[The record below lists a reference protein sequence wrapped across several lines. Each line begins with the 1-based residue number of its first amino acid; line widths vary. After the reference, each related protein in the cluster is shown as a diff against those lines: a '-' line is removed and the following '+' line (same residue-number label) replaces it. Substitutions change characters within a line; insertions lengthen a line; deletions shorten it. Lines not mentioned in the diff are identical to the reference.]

1 MISFNYYK
9 DYGIEYCFGRATV
22 HNFLGL
28 TIKTFYGD
36 CKADAVAKAEKF
48 IDNLYNY

>member
-1 MISFNYYK
+1 MKPFLIAFVF
-9 DYGIEYCFGRATV
+9 GYCFGRATV

-36 CKADAVAKAEKF
+36 CKADVVAKAEKF